1 MLQRPMSRITE
12 EKWLVTCMM
21 SVQHRPTIIV
31 FMQIKCIQNVSLC
44 FQGVNTEDVLENTD
58 FNPLIK
64 YHQTNWV

>member
-31 FMQIKCIQNVSLC
+31 FMQIKCIQNASLC
-44 FQGVNTEDVLENTD
+44 FQGVNTEDVPENTD